1 MQIRK
6 RQCESEI
13 ASVSKKV
20 SKPTPATPKPS
31 AERKPASDRPAQTD
45 LKQSKVVCRPRRS
58 RKDAIRRGDPASE
71 RYFQIRRACTN
82 DDASALQTL
91 LPTRVVEGKDFSVWP
106 RQHLLLH
113 GLAKAGC
120 VNCVKYLV
128 QTLRFDV
135 NQARPKDNCTP
146 LHMAHY
152 NLVGEALN
160 AMHNALLGL
169 NADQLLKNKYG
180 EVAPDLVAK
189 SGAVA
194 VSPGHSPCG
203 VADLLLGAPELPPL
217 ALGLSASPRCTG
229 KTQARSANEE
239 RGLSVEKKVSAL
251 PATAAQAPA
260 FVPSFGCM
268 SASLIQA
275 YTVRDPRSCAWQ
287 PPADAGEAKVGS
299 PFLHGAD
306 RKEGTPSGDL
316 FQAVRKA
323 AVMAMATQWVA

>member
-1 MQIRK
+1 MQNRK

-13 ASVSKKV
+13 ANVSKKV

-31 AERKPASDRPAQTD
+31 AERKPAADRPAQPV
-45 LKQSKVVCRPRRS
+45 LKKSKVACRPRRLPS
-58 RKDAIRRGDPASE
+58 RKDAIRRGVPSSE

-120 VNCVKYLV
+120 VECVKYLV
-128 QTLRFDV
+128 ETLHFDV

-152 NLVGEALN
+152 NLAGEALS
-160 AMHNALLGL
+160 AIHNALLGM
-169 NADQLLKNKYG
+169 NADQSLKNKYG

-229 KTQARSANEE
+229 KTQARSAN
-239 RGLSVEKKVSAL
+239 AQ
-251 PATAAQAPA
+251 AAAAQTAALGVARSHRHSQSICFEAGA
-260 FVPSFGCM
+260 FSFE
-268 SASLIQA
+268 
-275 YTVRDPRSCAWQ
+275 
-287 PPADAGEAKVGS
+287 AGAFTG
-299 PFLHGAD
+299 
-306 RKEGTPSGDL
+306 
-316 FQAVRKA
+316 
-323 AVMAMATQWVA
+323 